1 MKTVSFKS
9 PRAFRAWLAKNHA
22 QEPGVWLRFFKKGSG
37 QKSLNYAEARDQ
49 ALCYGWIDGQA
60 RPGDAQSWLQKFTP
74 RRPRSK
80 WSKLNTQHAERL
92 VKSGDMAP
100 AGLREMNAAKAD
112 GRWQAAYDSPG
123 SARPPQDFL
132 EELAKNRMAQ
142 AFFETLNK
150 ANVYAIVYRLQT
162 AKKPETRAQRMK
174 MILAM
179 MAQGKKFHP

>member
-1 MKTVSFKS
+1 
-9 PRAFRAWLAKNHA
+9 
-22 QEPGVWLRFFKKGSG
+22 
-37 QKSLNYAEARDQ
+37 
-49 ALCYGWIDGQA
+49 
-60 RPGDAQSWLQKFTP
+60 
-74 RRPRSK
+74 
-80 WSKLNTQHAERL
+80 LNTQHAERL

-123 SARPPQDFL
+123 NARPPQDFL
-132 EELAKNRMAQ
+132 EELAKNKMAQ

-162 AKKPETRAQRMK
+162 AKKPETRAQRMQ